1 VNTAD
6 GLKLASLLR
15 STAYSGSADAEL
27 GCSAEEEPTGAPAR
41 RRLVAMTTFQAALG
55 NPDHA
60 KGARYSWYTY
70 GDPSKGLKQVV
81 LATYWL
87 PSSNLASQAGSDEND
102 YQALLGKVDHRVN
115 VKAADLVNG
124 LRRST
129 IHGKGPKFVKSNLS
143 LKGNVQSA
151 TNAYHRIA
159 FAQGLLL
166 LRL

>member
-1 VNTAD
+1 MNTAD

-41 RRLVAMTTFQAALG
+41 RRLVAMTTFTAALG
-55 NPDHA
+55 NPIHA

-70 GDPSKGLKQVV
+70 GDPRGGLTQVI

-87 PSSNLASQAGSDEND
+87 PSSNLAVQSGGDLPA
-102 YQALLGKVDHRVN
+102 YQALRGKDVYRGAVA
-115 VKAADLVNG
+115 AADAING

-129 IHGKGPKFVKSNLS
+129 IHGRVL
-143 LKGNVQSA
+143 
-151 TNAYHRIA
+151 A
-159 FAQGLLL
+159 FAVL
-166 LRL
+166 LRVKL